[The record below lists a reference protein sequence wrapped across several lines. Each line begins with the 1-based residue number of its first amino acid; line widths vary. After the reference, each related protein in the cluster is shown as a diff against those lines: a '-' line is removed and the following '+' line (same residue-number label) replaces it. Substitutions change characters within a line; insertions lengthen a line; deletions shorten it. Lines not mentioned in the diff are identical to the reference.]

1 MQQWGVLVILS
12 MAVFIIVIDTT
23 IMNVSITA
31 LVDDL
36 STTVSGIQAAIA
48 LYALVMASFILMG
61 GKLADILGKRHVFLA
76 GLVIF
81 GVGTSIASLASSLAV
96 LVVGWSLIE
105 GIGSALMMPNIQT
118 ILRGEYEGENRAYA
132 YGMISAVAAI
142 GAAAGPIL
150 GGMLTTYASWRWAFR
165 LEVAIVL
172 IVLALSGR
180 IARDVPADPR
190 PGFDIVGALL
200 SIAGWSTIV
209 LGVLLGQPYGY
220 FFAKQPLTIGAFEIA
235 PLGLSV
241 VPFLIG
247 IGVLLIVL
255 LVRWEQ
261 RLEQS
266 EGDGLFRPSLF
277 QIVGLTPAFGVRF
290 AHLAVS
296 AAFLF
301 LAPLMLQLT
310 FGYSA
315 MQTGLALI
323 PYSLALLV
331 AALLGARLSSRFTA
345 KRIIQSGF
353 VVGIAGLVAII
364 ATVQPG
370 VSPGE
375 LASGALFGAGMG
387 LVASQIL
394 NLVLSSGTEED
405 TAEIAGL
412 NGTFEQLGNSFGVAL
427 VGSMVLVVLTVG
439 VQQSIAESERVPEA
453 YKVQLTA
460 AVENSIELASDDQLT
475 ASLDAAGLEDALRAE
490 LVEGYAIERT
500 RAFRAGIAFLV
511 FVALAGLIVSSG
523 LSNRMLA

>member
-209 LGVLLGQPYGY
+209 LGVLLGQPYG
-220 FFAKQPLTIGAFEIA
+220 
-235 PLGLSV
+235 
-241 VPFLIG
+241 
-247 IGVLLIVL
+247 
-255 LVRWEQ
+255 
-261 RLEQS
+261 
-266 EGDGLFRPSLF
+266 
-277 QIVGLTPAFGVRF
+277 
-290 AHLAVS
+290 
-296 AAFLF
+296 
-301 LAPLMLQLT
+301 
-310 FGYSA
+310 
-315 MQTGLALI
+315 
-323 PYSLALLV
+323 
-331 AALLGARLSSRFTA
+331 
-345 KRIIQSGF
+345 
-353 VVGIAGLVAII
+353 
-364 ATVQPG
+364 
-370 VSPGE
+370 
-375 LASGALFGAGMG
+375 
-387 LVASQIL
+387 
-394 NLVLSSGTEED
+394 
-405 TAEIAGL
+405 
-412 NGTFEQLGNSFGVAL
+412 
-427 VGSMVLVVLTVG
+427 
-439 VQQSIAESERVPEA
+439 
-453 YKVQLTA
+453 
-460 AVENSIELASDDQLT
+460 
-475 ASLDAAGLEDALRAE
+475 
-490 LVEGYAIERT
+490 
-500 RAFRAGIAFLV
+500 
-511 FVALAGLIVSSG
+511 
-523 LSNRMLA
+523 

>member
-1 MQQWGVLVILS
+1 M
-12 MAVFIIVIDTT
+12 
-23 IMNVSITA
+23 
-31 LVDDL
+31 
-36 STTVSGIQAAIA
+36 
-48 LYALVMASFILMG
+48 
-61 GKLADILGKRHVFLA
+61 
-76 GLVIF
+76 
-81 GVGTSIASLASSLAV
+81 
-96 LVVGWSLIE
+96 
-105 GIGSALMMPNIQT
+105 
-118 ILRGEYEGENRAYA
+118 
-132 YGMISAVAAI
+132 
-142 GAAAGPIL
+142 
-150 GGMLTTYASWRWAFR
+150 
-165 LEVAIVL
+165 
-172 IVLALSGR
+172 
-180 IARDVPADPR
+180 
-190 PGFDIVGALL
+190 
-200 SIAGWSTIV
+200 
-209 LGVLLGQPYGY
+209 
-220 FFAKQPLTIGAFEIA
+220 
-235 PLGLSV
+235 
-241 VPFLIG
+241 
-247 IGVLLIVL
+247 
-255 LVRWEQ
+255 
-261 RLEQS
+261 
-266 EGDGLFRPSLF
+266 
-277 QIVGLTPAFGVRF
+277 
-290 AHLAVS
+290 
-296 AAFLF
+296 
-301 LAPLMLQLT
+301 
-310 FGYSA
+310 
-315 MQTGLALI
+315 
-323 PYSLALLV
+323 LV

-475 ASLDAAGLEDALRAE
+475 ASLDAAGLEDDLRAE

-500 RAFRAGIAFLV
+500 RAFRAGMAFLV